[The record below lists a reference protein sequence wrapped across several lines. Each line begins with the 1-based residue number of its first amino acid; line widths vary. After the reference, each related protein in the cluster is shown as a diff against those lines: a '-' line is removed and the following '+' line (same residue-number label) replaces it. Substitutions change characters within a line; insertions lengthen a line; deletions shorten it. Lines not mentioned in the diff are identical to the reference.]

1 MSLAGMN
8 WIHQKWQKNLA
19 TSSDEGAEKL
29 SRVQSPSQMNYDKRV
44 MGSADNNKSHVYMP
58 HLVSTNQGCQTG
70 SDAIMTY

>member
-29 SRVQSPSQMNYDKRV
+29 SRVQSETDELKQSEARV
-44 MGSADNNKSHVYMP
+44 LAHRD
-58 HLVSTNQGCQTG
+58 HLQIHT
-70 SDAIMTY
+70 AIYCKAMHRHAKE